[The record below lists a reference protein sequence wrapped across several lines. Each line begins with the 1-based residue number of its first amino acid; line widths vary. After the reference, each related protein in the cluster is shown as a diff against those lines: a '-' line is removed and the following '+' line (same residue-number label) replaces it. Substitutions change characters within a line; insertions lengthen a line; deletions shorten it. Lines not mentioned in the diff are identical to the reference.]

1 MLSDA
6 NGKNQEGNENFGEL
20 EAVYINA
27 RNKKKTDSA
36 LAVENTCNVA
46 NECQLLATKT
56 TGVDG
61 VRTKKGRKRRRKKQV
76 EEEMGLM
83 GSFFKRLVKRVIKHQ
98 EVLQN
103 KFLDAI
109 ERMEKE
115 RAEWEEG
122 WRVREREIHDREAIV
137 KARERDLASK
147 RDSSIVSN
155 LEKIT
160 GQKSFVLVS
169 SGKSSHEQLSTINE
183 N

>member
-6 NGKNQEGNENFGEL
+6 NGNVQEVNENFGEL

-27 RNKKKTDSA
+27 RNKKKADSTI
-36 LAVENTCNVA
+36 AVENTCNVA
-46 NECQLLATKT
+46 NVGVPVTNECQMLATEA

-61 VRTKKGRKRRRKKQV
+61 VRTKKGRKRRRKKKV

-115 RAEWEEG
+115 RAEWEEK
-122 WRVREREIHDREAIV
+122 WDKRV
-137 KARERDLASK
+137 
-147 RDSSIVSN
+147 
-155 LEKIT
+155 
-160 GQKSFVLVS
+160 
-169 SGKSSHEQLSTINE
+169 
-183 N
+183 